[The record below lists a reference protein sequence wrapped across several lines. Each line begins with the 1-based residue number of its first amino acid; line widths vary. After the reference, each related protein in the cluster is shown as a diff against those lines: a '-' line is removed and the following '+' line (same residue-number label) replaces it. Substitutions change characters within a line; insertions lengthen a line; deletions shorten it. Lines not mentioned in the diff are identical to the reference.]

1 MTKKFFLKYLWQ
13 NMVLGKMCCTFASE
27 VKARKASSK
36 GINNNLKKE
45 ENYET

>member
-1 MTKKFFLKYLWQ
+1 MEVRAFLR
-13 NMVLGKMCCTFASE
+13 TFASE

-36 GINNNLKKE
+36 GINNNLKKG

>member
-1 MTKKFFLKYLWQ
+1 MELPEFLRI
-13 NMVLGKMCCTFASE
+13 FASE

-36 GINNNLKKE
+36 GINNNLKKG

>member
-1 MTKKFFLKYLWQ
+1 MEMPELFS
-13 NMVLGKMCCTFASE
+13 TFASE

-36 GINNNLKKE
+36 GINNNLKKG